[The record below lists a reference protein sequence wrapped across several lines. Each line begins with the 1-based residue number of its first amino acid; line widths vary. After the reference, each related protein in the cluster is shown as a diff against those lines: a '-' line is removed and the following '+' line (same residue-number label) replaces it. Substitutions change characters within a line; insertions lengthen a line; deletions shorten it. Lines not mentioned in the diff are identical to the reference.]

1 MKFREDR
8 LFAGVD
14 AAVKKLM
21 EIANGLEPDHAG
33 RIHIGP
39 INKLFMDAGG
49 DPAEYSA
56 AVKAAIDR
64 GYPPG
69 RCLSWVNSGHGDKLA
84 KEPSTASQADSCTAA
99 NIASFDHLLGPG

>member
-49 DPAEYSA
+49 SPPEYSA
-56 AVKAAIDR
+56 AVKAARHRRYMNMPTSGGSRSFIPR
-64 GYPPG
+64 GAGLFASRGPP
-69 RCLSWVNSGHGDKLA
+69 
-84 KEPSTASQADSCTAA
+84 EPLWPATALRA
-99 NIASFDHLLGPG
+99 G

>member
-21 EIANGLEPDHAG
+21 EIANGLEPDQAG

-49 DPAEYSA
+49 S
-56 AVKAAIDR
+56 
-64 GYPPG
+64 PP
-69 RCLSWVNSGHGDKLA
+69 
-84 KEPSTASQADSCTAA
+84 E
-99 NIASFDHLLGPG
+99 